1 MINMKYFLTKFKG
14 ALITTLIFIILLGFI
29 FFRDSDNIEQVTTE
43 DSYSF
48 VIDEEVL
55 SVEIYYPNSWVLIEK
70 EGEEWFVIKDEQKLI
85 ADKRLVDNLIQEI
98 NATDIVGSVPIDDV
112 NLDQFGLE
120 NAKAELVVYSEEN
133 ERRFIVGDNI
143 PVGSGTY
150 VYMPDEQL
158 VLVVAKDYLNKYAN
172 LSSMDFRDKGL
183 FDFDSKAVNRI
194 AIWSGNFST
203 DIFKEEGE
211 WYVEGD
217 DEIFIDDK
225 KVDEILWIF
234 SRARVLDFENESPES
249 LKKYGLDE
257 PTTEIRFYED
267 SQIQGLVF
275 GKRKDEDSYYI
286 QSDSSD
292 AVYSIHKSLF
302 KRVPKNIDQITLK

>member
-1 MINMKYFLTKFKG
+1 MKYFLTKFKG
-14 ALITTLIFIILLGFI
+14 ALITTVIFIILLVFI
-29 FFRDSDNIEQVTTE
+29 IFRDSEPEVKVASKN
-43 DSYSF
+43 SYSF
-48 VIDEEVL
+48 VVDEEVL
-55 SVEIYYPNSWVLIEK
+55 SVEIYYPNSWILIER
-70 EGEEWFVIKDEQKLI
+70 EGQEWLMIEDEQRLT

-98 NATDIVGSVPIDDV
+98 NATEIVGLVPIDEV

-120 NAKAELVVYSEEN
+120 NAKAELVVNSEES
-133 ERRFIVGDNI
+133 ERRFIVGDKI

-150 VYMPDEQL
+150 VYVPDEKL
-158 VLVVAKDYLNKYAN
+158 VLVVAKDYLNKYVN
-172 LSSMDFRDKGL
+172 LSSIDFRDKGL

-211 WYVEGD
+211 WYVEGN

-234 SRARVLDFENESPES
+234 SRAKVLNFEDESPES
-249 LKKYGLDE
+249 LKKYGLDD

-267 SQIQGLVF
+267 DQIQGLVF
-275 GKRKDEDSYYI
+275 GKRKDEDRYYV

-292 AVYSIHKSLF
+292 AVYTIHKSLF
-302 KRVPKNIDQITLK
+302 KRVPKNIDQISSK

>member
-1 MINMKYFLTKFKG
+1 MKYFLTKFKG
-14 ALITTLIFIILLGFI
+14 ALITTVIFIILLVFI
-29 FFRDSDNIEQVTTE
+29 IFRDSEPEVKVASKN
-43 DSYSF
+43 SYSF
-48 VIDEEVL
+48 VVDEEVL
-55 SVEIYYPNSWVLIEK
+55 SVEIYYPNSWILIER
-70 EGEEWFVIKDEQKLI
+70 EGQEWLMIEDEQRLT

-98 NATDIVGSVPIDDV
+98 NATEIVGLVPIDEV

-120 NAKAELVVYSEEN
+120 NAKAELVVNSEES
-133 ERRFIVGDNI
+133 ERRFIVGDKI

-150 VYMPDEQL
+150 VYVPDEKL
-158 VLVVAKDYLNKYAN
+158 VLVVAKDYLNKYVN
-172 LSSMDFRDKGL
+172 LSSIDFRDKGL

-234 SRARVLDFENESPES
+234 SRAKVLNFEDESPES
-249 LKKYGLDE
+249 LKKYGLDD

-267 SQIQGLVF
+267 DQIQGLVF
-275 GKRKDEDSYYI
+275 GKRKDEDRYYV

-292 AVYSIHKSLF
+292 AVYTIHKSLF
-302 KRVPKNIDQITLK
+302 KRVPKNIDQISSK